1 MKVINVLFFFI
12 LTHSVDGQT
21 TIYQELIHGGVTG
34 NGYNSSLSND
44 IGIINV
50 NIEAGS
56 SIKKAFLFTTIYQDP
71 IDDLLYLNGHSIML
85 NPNESSPIEYT
96 ANIGGNGIYRIR
108 SLITDVTAFID
119 SFDNSYNIIPPQNQ
133 NQDIFNFGG
142 YSNFYLLIIY
152 ENLSLPQT
160 AITIFTNNK
169 NANYLVNYP
178 ITNINPIDLNYNAAF
193 TLNSSWLC
201 DTLGDGSYVK
211 INNQDIG
218 LIGGME
224 DNTNWYCTGSK
235 GSFYYQNNTTFG
247 IGNDVANTTMAG
259 PDVLANIESY
269 LTSTTSFDVTFT
281 YQQGNVAGSKTNPIH
296 QLFLA
301 HTTTCDTFSVSVPN
315 DTTVCQGETLQL
327 FATGGNSTGALPTYE
342 WIPATGLSCNTCPN
356 PIFTADSSMLY
367 TVRIRNNDSC
377 SVVRPV
383 KIIVRPTPQIGS
395 ISMVPSECGTTNGSI
410 TVNSMNDTQLP
421 ISYTIDG
428 NLPQSN
434 SVFSNL
440 SASNYTIAL
449 IDGFGCQSED
459 SLMEVGTVNSTISN
473 FTVSPSTGAAPL
485 TVAIANSSQN
495 ASNFNWFVNDIP
507 QGTSLNAYTFNTSG
521 NYTIELV
528 AWQFDPTCADTFSL
542 TISVYDSVIIQI
554 PNVFTPNNDGIND
567 HFSLNSNFELQ
578 ADVSIVNRWGNEV
591 FTFTGNIN
599 AGTTNLWDGKDIFTQ
614 IPVFDGTYFYKIT
627 FTAPEGSSLPFETGT
642 FPISKE
648 GFVEVRSSH

>member
-1 MKVINVLFFFI
+1 MKVFNILFFFLLPFSIYCQLNVYQDI
-12 LTHSVDGQT
+12 LN
-21 TIYQELIHGGVTG
+21 GGITG
-34 NGYNSSLSND
+34 NGYNSGFSND

-56 SIKKAFLFTTIYQDP
+56 SIKKAFLFTSIYQNPSPATIYINGNA
-71 IDDLLYLNGHSIML
+71 IDLNCNDALVSDFFSAYGATIYNMKSI
-85 NPNESSPIEYT
+85 
-96 ANIGGNGIYRIR
+96 
-108 SLITDVTAFID
+108 ITDITNIID
-119 SFDNSYNIIPPQNQ
+119 PNDNSYTLIPPQNQ
-133 NQDIFNFGG
+133 SNDIFTNGG
-142 YSNFYLLIIY
+142 FLSFYLLIIY
-152 ENLSLPQT
+152 ENTSLPESN
-160 AITIFTNNK
+160 ISVFFNDK
-169 NANYLVNYP
+169 NSYYSINYLFSEL
-178 ITNINPIDLNYNAAF
+178 NPIDTNYNVAF
-193 TLNSSWLC
+193 TINATDIC
-201 DTLGDGSYVK
+201 DTFIDGSFVK
-211 INNQDIG
+211 INNQLLG
-218 LIGGME
+218 LIGGQE
-224 DNTNWYCTGSK
+224 DNTNWSCTGSK

-259 PDVLANIESY
+259 SDVLANIESY
-269 LTSTTSFDVTFT
+269 LSSTASFDATFN
-281 YQQGNVAGSKTNPIH
+281 YQQGFSGGHRSNPIH

-301 HTTTCDTFSVSVPN
+301 YTTTCDTFSVSVPN

-327 FATGGNSTGALPTYE
+327 FATGGNSTGALPAYE

-383 KIIVRPTPQIGS
+383 KIIVRPKPQIGS
-395 ISMVPSECGTTNGSI
+395 ISMVPSECGAANGSL
-410 TVNSMNDTQLP
+410 TVNSMNGTQLP

-459 SLMEVGTVNSTISN
+459 SLVEVGTINSTISN

-495 ASNFNWFVNDIP
+495 ASNFNWFVNDLP

-567 HFSLNSNFELQ
+567 YFSLNSNFELQ
-578 ADVSIVNRWGNEV
+578 ADVSIVNRWGNVV
-591 FTFTGNIN
+591 FSFTGNIN

-614 IPVFDGTYFYKIT
+614 FPVFDGTYFYKIT
-627 FTAPEGSSLPFETGT
+627 FIAPEGSSLPFETGT

>member
-1 MKVINVLFFFI
+1 MKVINTIVFLFFNFSI
-12 LTHSVDGQT
+12 LCQT
-21 TIYQELIHGGVTG
+21 AFYQDILKGGFTGSGFSTGGVNGG
-34 NGYNSSLSND
+34 NGNFVID
-44 IGIINV
+44 IEI
-50 NIEAGS
+50 GS
-56 SIKKAFLFTTIYQDP
+56 SIKKAFLFCTKYDS
-71 IDDLLYLNGHSIML
+71 IDQLSLDFNGNIL
-85 NPNESSPIEYT
+85 AFNESSKIGLDYNAPYAPPNFSAICSVHALDVSSFINPVQLTYPI
-96 ANIGGNGIYRIR
+96 NIPIQPTNTTI
-108 SLITDVTAFID
+108 
-119 SFDNSYNIIPPQNQ
+119 NK
-133 NQDIFNFGG
+133 FGD
-142 YSNFYLLIIY
+142 FYLCVIY
-152 ENLSLPQT
+152 ENNLLNTLGINIGINDKMMTNSVEYN
-160 AITIFTNNK
+160 FTDFNSF
-169 NANYLVNYP
+169 
-178 ITNINPIDLNYNAAF
+178 DLNFPFGLSIN
-193 TLNSSWLC
+193 TDIIW
-201 DTLGDGSYVK
+201 DTIMDGSLVYV
-211 INNQDIG
+211 NNNYIG
-218 LIGGME
+218 IIGGDE
-224 DNTNWYCTGSK
+224 NGYTGS
-235 GSFYYQNNTTFG
+235 GVDGDFYYQNSQLYG
-247 IGNDVANTTMAG
+247 LHNDS
-259 PDVLANIESY
+259 PDNILSGADGLADISTY
-269 LTSTTSFDVTFT
+269 LMN
-281 YQQGNVAGSKTNPIH
+281 YLNPIH
-296 QLFLA
+296 IRFEKQITSPFNIYSTFHFA
-301 HTTTCDTFSVSVPN
+301 YTTTCDTFSVSVPN

-327 FATGGNSTGALPTYE
+327 FATGGNSTGALPAYE

-383 KIIVRPTPQIGS
+383 KIIVRPKPQIGS
-395 ISMVPSECGTTNGSI
+395 ILIVPSECGTTNGSI
-410 TVNSMNDTQLP
+410 TVNSMNGTQLP

-459 SLMEVGTVNSTISN
+459 SLVEVGTVNSTIAN

-495 ASNFNWFVNDIP
+495 ANNFNWFVNDIP

-591 FTFTGNIN
+591 FSFTGNIN